1 MFSLII
7 GRLRNVLISHF
18 YLNLRESATPPA
30 GTSASSPS
38 QMPSSL
44 HFGWIVGELGST
56 PLGAGEDS
64 HEPAVGEADAEGEG
78 VDAEDD
84 HAAGAPEQNQGSSL
98 VGERTLDVSEA

>member
-7 GRLRNVLISHF
+7 GRLWNVLISHF

-30 GTSASSPS
+30 GRSASSPS

-56 PLGAGEDS
+56 SLGAAEDS
-64 HEPAVGEADAEGEG
+64 HEPAVGEADEGEG

>member
-1 MFSLII
+1 MCHLL
-7 GRLRNVLISHF
+7 LRI
-18 YLNLRESATPPA
+18 
-30 GTSASSPS
+30 TSASSPS

-56 PLGAGEDS
+56 SLGAGEDS
-64 HEPAVGEADAEGEG
+64 HEPAVGEADEGEG

-84 HAAGAPEQNQGSSL
+84 HAAGAPEQNTGDQGSSL